1 MCVHVRAC
9 VYVWH
14 LEADMGRRRHLHVCH
29 KESWTIQFGVILC
42 RSHSSIES
50 QTFRNGCDVFQW
62 LRKFHGVATASPSP
76 AKASGHKGGMPSLH
90 GRAHIQSQISDVW
103 SSDVRTRVPRLLCR
117 EFAQR
122 KVTGLSS
129 HGMVV
134 TCYWKVGVACF
145 LVWSV
150 VNCLKSRS
158 ISGSAA
164 DPPGWSLWGWIP
176 GSRKKFKVSPPK
188 VATRRR
194 AACVSPVDTS
204 EIVEII
210 IIIIS
215 SSSSISI
222 ISIIILLTTT
232 IIVMNITTIVTT
244 SMEPLL
250 LENSSILAKP
260 RC

>member
-1 MCVHVRAC
+1 MLYVCVRVRAC

-14 LEADMGRRRHLHVCH
+14 LETDMGRRRHLHVCH
-29 KESWTIQFGVILC
+29 KESWTIQFGVILWS
-42 RSHSSIES
+42 SHSSIEC

-76 AKASGHKGGMPSLH
+76 AKASGDKGGMPSLH

-145 LVWSV
+145 LVWSGRW
-150 VNCLKSRS
+150 L
-158 ISGSAA
+158 IG
-164 DPPGWSLWGWIP
+164 
-176 GSRKKFKVSPPK
+176 
-188 VATRRR
+188 
-194 AACVSPVDTS
+194 
-204 EIVEII
+204 
-210 IIIIS
+210 
-215 SSSSISI
+215 
-222 ISIIILLTTT
+222 
-232 IIVMNITTIVTT
+232 
-244 SMEPLL
+244 
-250 LENSSILAKP
+250 
-260 RC
+260 